1 MRRPRLA
8 LTAAAVGLA
17 FAASGCSYI
26 NPVQTHNFYQ
36 AADGTNANL
45 EEAGQLMVGVRNAI
59 VVVQDDGSA
68 VLIGAVANYTTEEIT
83 VELEGLSEGTVVFA
97 GRVAVPAESTVNLGV
112 GEDAQQIQIGQIDV
126 PAGAAM
132 DLSITA
138 NGQSTEIT
146 LPVTDTT
153 LEYYEEAVQGG
164 SGEGA
169 SDGGGSS
176 QDEGTTGA

>member
-1 MRRPRLA
+1 
-8 LTAAAVGLA
+8 VGLA

-68 VLIGAVANYTTEEIT
+68 VLIGAVANYTTEEVT

-153 LEYYEEAVQGG
+153 LEYYEDAVQGG

-176 QDEGTTGA
+176 QDESTTGA